1 MKTLGQIA
9 YEATTEGGKQNFG
22 KWKNAPDVVR
32 RVHEQMAQAVAKEMR
47 HLHPGNE
54 VKLKRENEWMRKW
67 LRDLLTGKAGHFE
80 MMAVIKPRIPDLFK
94 AKRRGS
100 K

>member
-1 MKTLGQIA
+1 MKVKYPKSVRIA
-9 YEATTEGGKQNFG
+9 INWAGLPFVVHGK
-22 KWKNAPDVVR
+22 KSKP
-32 RVHEQMAQAVAKEMR
+32 AKPY

-54 VKLKRENEWMRKW
+54 VKLKRENEWMRRW

-80 MMAVIKPRIPDLFK
+80 MMAVIKPRMPDLFAGGK
-94 AKRRGS
+94 KG

>member
-1 MKTLGQIA
+1 MRAKLKHPVLWAVIWNDDGDVVHVSL
-9 YEATTEGGKQNFG
+9 KKPSR
-22 KWKNAPDVVR
+22 KWKDSNGEKVSVLR
-32 RVHEQMAQAVAKEMR
+32 Y

-54 VKLKRENEWMRKW
+54 VKLKRENEWMRRW

-80 MMAVIKPRIPDLFK
+80 MMAVIKPRMPDLFAGGK
-94 AKRRGS
+94 KG